1 MYLKFFALLC
11 LAVLQSLPA
20 SLGQVTFG
28 GENGGIT
35 VGGKQVT
42 CPDNQFGNIS
52 GSKCLCKDGS
62 ACLPIDDAAPKA
74 TPSPSSPKPTTTT
87 TSSPKPATTTS
98 SPKPTTT
105 TSSPEPATTTTTTPS
120 SATQVSLAGV
130 AVVAAFGLVL

>member
-1 MYLKFFALLC
+1 MMYLKFFALLC

-98 SPKPTTT
+98 SP
-105 TSSPEPATTTTTTPS
+105 EPATTTTTTTTTLS